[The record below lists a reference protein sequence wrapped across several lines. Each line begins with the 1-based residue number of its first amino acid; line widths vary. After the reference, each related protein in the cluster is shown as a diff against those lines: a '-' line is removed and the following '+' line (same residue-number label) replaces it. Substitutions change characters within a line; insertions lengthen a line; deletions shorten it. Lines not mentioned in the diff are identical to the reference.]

1 MSKRGEHGVTTQ
13 DSQLIHVV
21 FKDWTVLRSV
31 FLIIVIGLCA
41 ALAVMAGERIA
52 DGDPQMLA
60 ALIGGGVAALATSG
74 GALPVLFT
82 QKFSQR
88 TYDASLGFGA
98 GVMLAAT
105 IFSLIIP
112 ALSSAKSGG
121 AGNLGAAMNVAFG
134 VLIGMLLI
142 MMLER
147 QKGGDQVLADPSL
160 PAGSLRRAWLFA
172 SAVALHNIPEGL
184 AIGVAY
190 GGIDISQANV
200 LATGISI
207 QDVPEGLVVA
217 LALRSVGYGRAIS
230 FGAGV
235 FSGLVEPIAAL
246 LGATLIT
253 IAASLLP
260 WGLAIAAGAMLFVIC
275 RDVVPESRRNQNCKL
290 ASICLGAGFVL
301 MTVLDTALS

>member
-1 MSKRGEHGVTTQ
+1 VTTQ
-13 DSQLIHVV
+13 DAQLIHVV
-21 FKDWTVLRSV
+21 FKDWTALRSV
-31 FLIIVIGLCA
+31 FLFIVVGLCA
-41 ALAVMAGERIA
+41 ALAVLAGDRVA

-60 ALIGGGVAALATSG
+60 ALIGGGVAALATSS

-105 IFSLIIP
+105 IFSLILP

-121 AGNLGAAMNVAFG
+121 AGNLGAATNVAFG
-134 VLIGMLLI
+134 ILIGMLLI
-142 MMLER
+142 MMLDR

-217 LALRSVGYGRAIS
+217 LALRCVGYGRAIS
-230 FGAGV
+230 FGIGV

-246 LGATLIT
+246 FGVTLIT
-253 IAASLLP
+253 LAASLLP
-260 WGLAIAAGAMLFVIC
+260 WGLAIAAGAMLIVVC
-275 RDVVPESRRNQNCKL
+275 RDVVPESRRNQNGKL
-290 ASICLGAGFVL
+290 AAVCLVAGFLL
-301 MTVLDTALS
+301 MTALDTTLG